1 MKRFAQPLL
10 LSLALLCTAGTSSSR
25 ADSCPGDLDGDN
37 QVTVDELLQSV
48 NGALNGCP
56 PPIVL
61 GGPFDGEGMA
71 IRSQCQDSADN
82 DSFALPEV
90 TVHFDEQIDSRFL
103 GRLTGEDE
111 EGEELDGIFL
121 EGSVD
126 ADGVLRGRIF
136 DDEGEIEGKIRG
148 NISGDGLA
156 LAVDIVE
163 TDNVCRVAA
172 TLLTERRP

>member
-10 LSLALLCTAGTSSSR
+10 LSLVLLCTAGPGPSR
-25 ADSCPGDLDGDN
+25 ADSCPGDLEGDN
-37 QVTVDELLQSV
+37 QVTVDELLQAV
-48 NGALNGCP
+48 TRALNGCP
-56 PPIVL
+56 PAIVL

-71 IRSQCQDSADN
+71 IRSQCLNPADN
-82 DSFALPEV
+82 DSFSLPQV
-90 TVHFDEQIDSRFL
+90 TVHVDEQIDSRFL
-103 GRLTGEDE
+103 GRLTGKDD

-126 ADGVLRGRIF
+126 ADGVVRGRIF
-136 DDEGEIEGKIRG
+136 DDEGDIDGQIRG
-148 NISGDGLA
+148 NLSGNGLA